1 MAEVR
6 VVMAELFIAAI
17 MQRSSVNENSKLH

>member
-1 MAEVR
+1 MAVVR

-17 MQRSSVNENSKLH
+17 TQRSSVNEDSKLH